1 MNMKFAIIAAGEGT
15 RLSQEGVRLP
25 KPLVQLNGRAM
36 IDRLIHIF
44 MQNGAEEVVVVIN
57 NESLLTKAHLTEL
70 EKHSDIPLRVVV
82 KTTPSSMHSF
92 HELSPYLK
100 EDRFCLTTVDTVFR
114 EDEFSRFIEAFNV
127 SDKDGLMAVTDYV
140 DDEKPLYIGTDTD
153 LNITGFYDMP
163 MPGMK
168 YISGGIYCL
177 TPQAI
182 GTLEHCIC
190 SGMSRMR
197 NFQRQLVSDGLRLE
211 AYPFSKILDVDH
223 AADIPKAEAFLN
235 EVH

>member
-57 NESLLTKAHLTEL
+57 NESPLTKVHLTEL

-114 EDEFSRFIEAFNV
+114 EDEFSRFIEAFKV

-168 YISGGIYCL
+168 YVSGGIYCL

-190 SGMSRMR
+190 SGMLRMR

>member
-57 NESLLTKAHLTEL
+57 NESPLTKVHLTEL

-114 EDEFSRFIEAFNV
+114 EDEFSRFIEAFKV

-168 YISGGIYCL
+168 YVSGGIYCL

-223 AADIPKAEAFLN
+223 AADIPKAEVFLN

>member
-1 MNMKFAIIAAGEGT
+1 MKFAIIAAGEGT

-57 NESLLTKAHLTEL
+57 NESPLTKVHLTEL

-168 YISGGIYCL
+168 YVSGGIYCL

>member
-15 RLSQEGVRLP
+15 RLLQEGVRLP

-57 NESLLTKAHLTEL
+57 NESPLTMAHLTEL

-114 EDEFSRFIEAFNV
+114 EDEFSRFIEAFKV

>member
-57 NESLLTKAHLTEL
+57 NESPLTKAHLTEL
-70 EKHSDIPLRVVV
+70 EKHSDISLRVVV

-114 EDEFSRFIEAFNV
+114 EDEFSRFIEAFKV

>member
-1 MNMKFAIIAAGEGT
+1 MKFAIIAAGEGT

-57 NESLLTKAHLTEL
+57 NESPLTKVHLTEL

-114 EDEFSRFIEAFNV
+114 EDEFSRFIEAFKV

-168 YISGGIYCL
+168 YVSGGIYCL

>member
-57 NESLLTKAHLTEL
+57 NESPLTMAHLTEL

-114 EDEFSRFIEAFNV
+114 EDEFSRFIEAFKV

-153 LNITGFYDMP
+153 LNITGFYDVP

>member
-1 MNMKFAIIAAGEGT
+1 MKFAIIAAGEGT

-57 NESLLTKAHLTEL
+57 NESPLTKVHLTEL

-114 EDEFSRFIEAFNV
+114 EDEFSRFIEAFKV

-163 MPGMK
+163 VPGMK

>member
-1 MNMKFAIIAAGEGT
+1 MKFAIIAAGEGT

-57 NESLLTKAHLTEL
+57 NESPLTMAHLTEL

-114 EDEFSRFIEAFNV
+114 EDEFSRFVEAFKV

>member
-57 NESLLTKAHLTEL
+57 NESPLTKVHLTEL

-114 EDEFSRFIEAFNV
+114 EDEFSRFIEAFKV

>member
-1 MNMKFAIIAAGEGT
+1 
-15 RLSQEGVRLP
+15 
-25 KPLVQLNGRAM
+25 
-36 IDRLIHIF
+36 
-44 MQNGAEEVVVVIN
+44 
-57 NESLLTKAHLTEL
+57 
-70 EKHSDIPLRVVV
+70 
-82 KTTPSSMHSF
+82 
-92 HELSPYLK
+92 
-100 EDRFCLTTVDTVFR
+100 
-114 EDEFSRFIEAFNV
+114 
-127 SDKDGLMAVTDYV
+127 MAVTDYV

-153 LNITGFYDMP
+153 LNIIGFYDMP
-163 MPGMK
+163 VPGMK

>member
-57 NESLLTKAHLTEL
+57 NESPLTMAHLTEL

-114 EDEFSRFIEAFNV
+114 EDEFSRFVEAFKV

>member
-15 RLSQEGVRLP
+15 RLLQEGVRLP

-57 NESLLTKAHLTEL
+57 NESPLTMAHLTEL

-114 EDEFSRFIEAFNV
+114 EDEFSRFIEAFKV

-153 LNITGFYDMP
+153 LNITGFYDVP